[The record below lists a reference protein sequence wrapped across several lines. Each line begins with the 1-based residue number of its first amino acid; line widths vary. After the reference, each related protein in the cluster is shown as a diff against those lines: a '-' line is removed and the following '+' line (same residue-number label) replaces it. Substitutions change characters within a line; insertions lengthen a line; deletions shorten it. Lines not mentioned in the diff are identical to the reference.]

1 MDPPQSGSRHGLGSG
16 AVTEQ
21 MDDRRMLDVA
31 SLTHP
36 VAADDPC
43 GPDLDAIG
51 DVQYLNF
58 FAGAESLLPMSFFE
72 VVNANGE
79 RGRFDPK
86 AVDFAGQFAAAQ
98 PLLARTRD
106 LRLNLL
112 LAKFSILNRDLDGF
126 LCCLKATNLLL
137 REQWEAVHPRGE
149 DGDYALRAVTVEAID
164 VFPTVINPLQFLPL
178 IENRRH
184 GNLNYR
190 AYQIAQGEIPAG
202 DADADGPDLATI
214 ERIVSETDL
223 DTLKTASAR
232 CSAVAAEIAGIKAT
246 WREKLNSGQP
256 ISLDRL
262 SGLVNGMA
270 AWLAGLVALRDPTA
284 IAGTAEDAGP
294 VDTQVPSDTIGVV
307 ASSAQASA
315 ALAAAAD
322 YFARMEPSNPALLLV
337 RQAQEMVGKSFIEV
351 MRMLVPSHVESA
363 AINIGRDKV
372 FDLPIERMAELATS
386 LSSTTDDSAQDI
398 VFSVEN
404 RAQALGLLTKVAS
417 FFRTAEPS
425 SPIPFLVDR
434 ARDLA
439 QRDFLSLLNDVLPE
453 GALKTIDRSH

>member
-1 MDPPQSGSRHGLGSG
+1 
-16 AVTEQ
+16 
-21 MDDRRMLDVA
+21 MLDVA
-31 SLTHP
+31 SLTQP
-36 VAADDPC
+36 IAADDPC
-43 GPDLDAIG
+43 GPDLDAVG

-86 AVDFAGQFAAAQ
+86 AVDFAGQFAAAR

-126 LCCLKATNLLL
+126 LGCLKATNLLL

-184 GNLNYR
+184 GSLNYR
-190 AYQIAQGEIPAG
+190 AYQVAKGEIPAG
-202 DADADGPDLATI
+202 DADVDGPDLATI
-214 ERIVSETDL
+214 ERIVGETDL
-223 DTLKTASAR
+223 DTLKAASAR
-232 CSAVAAEIAGIKAT
+232 CSAVAAELAGIKVT
-246 WREKLNSGQP
+246 WHEKLNSGQP

-262 SGLVNGMA
+262 SSLVNGMT
-270 AWLAGLVALRDPTA
+270 AWLAGLVTARDPHA
-284 IAGTAEDAGP
+284 IAAPTEDATP
-294 VDTQVPSDTIGVV
+294 VDAQMPLDTIGAL

-322 YFARMEPSNPALLLV
+322 YFGRMEPSNPALLLV

-386 LSSTTDDSAQDI
+386 PSSTTESDAQDI
-398 VFSVEN
+398 VFSAEN
-404 RAQALGLLTKVAS
+404 RSQALSLLVKVAS
-417 FFRTAEPS
+417 FFRAAEPS
-425 SPIPFLVDR
+425 SPIPLLVDR

-453 GALKTIDRSH
+453 GALKTIDKSH

>member
-1 MDPPQSGSRHGLGSG
+1 
-16 AVTEQ
+16 
-21 MDDRRMLDVA
+21 MLDVA
-31 SLTHP
+31 SLTQP

-58 FAGAESLLPMSFFE
+58 FAGAESLLPMSYFE

-106 LRLNLL
+106 LRLNML

-126 LCCLKATNLLL
+126 VTCLKATNLLL

-184 GNLNYR
+184 GSLNYR
-190 AYQIAQGEIPAG
+190 AYQVAKGEIPAG

-214 ERIVSETDL
+214 ERIVGETDL
-223 DTLKTASAR
+223 DTLKTVSAR
-232 CSAVAAEIAGIKAT
+232 CSAVAAEIADIKAV
-246 WREKLNSGQP
+246 WHEKLNSGQP
-256 ISLDRL
+256 ISLDRVSSL
-262 SGLVNGMA
+262 ANGMA
-270 AWLAGLVALRDPTA
+270 AWLAGLVTARDPAA
-284 IAGTAEDAGP
+284 IAAPAEDAAP
-294 VDTQVPSDTIGVV
+294 VDAQVPLDTTGAL
-307 ASSAQASA
+307 ASPAHASA

-372 FDLPIERMAELATS
+372 FDLPIERMAELATP
-386 LSSTTDDSAQDI
+386 LSSTIETDAQDI
-398 VFSVEN
+398 AFSVEN
-404 RAQALGLLTKVAS
+404 RTQALSLLAKVAS
-417 FFRTAEPS
+417 FFRAAEPS
-425 SPIPFLVDR
+425 SPIPLLVDR

-453 GALKTIDRSH
+453 GALKTIDKSH

>member
-1 MDPPQSGSRHGLGSG
+1 MPANSPPRSPSW
-16 AVTEQ
+16 E
-21 MDDRRMLDVA
+21 
-31 SLTHP
+31 
-36 VAADDPC
+36 
-43 GPDLDAIG
+43 
-51 DVQYLNF
+51 
-58 FAGAESLLPMSFFE
+58 
-72 VVNANGE
+72 
-79 RGRFDPK
+79 
-86 AVDFAGQFAAAQ
+86 
-98 PLLARTRD
+98 RTRD

-137 REQWEAVHPRGE
+137 REQWEAVHPKGE

-190 AYQIAQGEIPAG
+190 AYQVAMGEIPAG
-202 DADADGPDLATI
+202 DADADGPDLAAI

-223 DTLKTASAR
+223 DTLKATSAR
-232 CSAVAAEIAGIKAT
+232 CSAVAAEIAGIKQT
-246 WREKLNSGQP
+246 WHEKLNAGQP

-270 AWLAGLVALRDPTA
+270 AWLAGLVALRDPAA
-284 IAGTAEDAGP
+284 IAATAEDVGR
-294 VDTQVPSDTIGVV
+294 VDTQAPSDTSGVV
-307 ASSAQASA
+307 TSSAQASA

-322 YFARMEPSNPALLLV
+322 YFARMEPSSPALLLV

-351 MRMLVPSHVESA
+351 MRMLVPAHVESA

-386 LSSTTDDSAQDI
+386 LSSTAESSAQDI
-398 VFSVEN
+398 VFSIEN

>member
-1 MDPPQSGSRHGLGSG
+1 
-16 AVTEQ
+16 
-21 MDDRRMLDVA
+21 MLDVA
-31 SLTHP
+31 SLTQP

-43 GPDLDAIG
+43 GPDLDAVG

-106 LRLNLL
+106 LRLNML

-126 LCCLKATNLLL
+126 LSCLKATNLLL

-184 GNLNYR
+184 GSLNYR
-190 AYQIAQGEIPAG
+190 AYQVAKGEIPAG
-202 DADADGPDLATI
+202 DADVDGPDLATI

-223 DTLKTASAR
+223 DTLKAASVR
-232 CSAVAAEIAGIKAT
+232 CAAVAAEIADIKAI
-246 WREKLNSGQP
+246 WHEKLNSRQP

-270 AWLAGLVALRDPTA
+270 AWLAGLVTARDPAA
-284 IAGTAEDAGP
+284 IAAPVEDAVP
-294 VDTQVPSDTIGVV
+294 VDAQVPPDMTG
-307 ASSAQASA
+307 ALTSSAQASA

-363 AINIGRDKV
+363 VINIGRDKV
-372 FDLPIERMAELATS
+372 FDLPIERMAELAAS
-386 LSSTTDDSAQDI
+386 PSSTTEGDVQDI
-398 VFSVEN
+398 VFSIEN
-404 RAQALGLLTKVAS
+404 RAQALGLLAKVAS
-417 FFRTAEPS
+417 FFRAAEPS

-453 GALKTIDRSH
+453 GALKTIDKSH

>member
-1 MDPPQSGSRHGLGSG
+1 
-16 AVTEQ
+16 
-21 MDDRRMLDVA
+21 MLDVV
-31 SLTHP
+31 SLTQP
-36 VAADDPC
+36 IAADDPC

-58 FAGAESLLPMSFFE
+58 FAGAESLLPMSYFE

-86 AVDFAGQFAAAQ
+86 TIDFAGQFAAAR

-126 LCCLKATNLLL
+126 LGCLKATNVLL
-137 REQWEAVHPRGE
+137 REQWEAVHPRAE

-178 IENRRH
+178 IENRRY
-184 GNLNYR
+184 GSLNYR
-190 AYQIAQGEIPAG
+190 AYQIAKGEIPAG
-202 DADADGPDLATI
+202 NADVDGPDLATI
-214 ERIVSETDL
+214 ERIVGETDL
-223 DTLKTASAR
+223 DTLKAASAR
-232 CSAVAAEIAGIKAT
+232 CSAVAAEIADLKSI
-246 WREKLNSGQP
+246 WHEKLNSGQP

-262 SGLVNGMA
+262 SGVVSGMA
-270 AWLAGLVALRDPTA
+270 AWLAGLVIARDPTA
-284 IAGTAEDAGP
+284 APAPAEDAAP
-294 VDTQVPSDTIGVV
+294 VDAQAPVDAAGALTSP
-307 ASSAQASA
+307 AQASA
-315 ALAAAAD
+315 ALAAAGD

-351 MRMLVPSHVESA
+351 MRMLVPSHVENA

-372 FDLPIERMAELATS
+372 FDLPIERMAELATP
-386 LSSTTDDSAQDI
+386 LSATAASDTQDI

-404 RAQALGLLTKVAS
+404 RMQALGLLAKVAA
-417 FFRTAEPS
+417 FFRAAEPS
-425 SPIPFLVDR
+425 SPIPLLVDR

-453 GALKTIDRSH
+453 GALKTVDKSY